1 MADDSEL
8 DRKIAPLIALAEE
21 ALAGDGS
28 AGTLQ
33 DASEEDWQALL
44 GTIAMQAQ
52 ENGLGLPPGWQDA
65 LTRYRDRQRLQ
76 ADVDDTRLAE
86 QGEVF
91 GREDDA

>member
-8 DRKIAPLIALAEE
+8 DRTIAPLIALAQDV
-21 ALAGDGS
+21 LNGNGS
-28 AGTLQ
+28 AASLQ
-33 DASEEDWQALL
+33 DVSEEDWQTLL
-44 GTIAMQAQ
+44 GKVATQAQ
-52 ENGLGLPPGWQDA
+52 ENGLGLPLGWQES
-65 LTRYRDRQRLQ
+65 LSRYRDRQRLQ